1 MLCEYFSVSCF
12 VLVQI
17 WDKENLINS
26 TNLSCQ
32 QRCEKIGHDV
42 PSFTRVNQ
50 SDWGKIYSLCQK
62 EYDSKITSKGL
73 LGRDKVCAFP
83 IKTKYSFVANQWSD
97 NDSNEVM
104 GYCNFHFISI
114 HEHVFGLL

>member
-17 WDKENLINS
+17 WDKENSINS

-62 EYDSKITSKGL
+62 EFDTKIMPKGL
-73 LGRDKVCAFP
+73 LGRNKVCAFP

-97 NDSNEVM
+97 NDSNEVI
-104 GYCNFHFISI
+104 GYYKLLFISI
-114 HEHVFGLL
+114 FKHF